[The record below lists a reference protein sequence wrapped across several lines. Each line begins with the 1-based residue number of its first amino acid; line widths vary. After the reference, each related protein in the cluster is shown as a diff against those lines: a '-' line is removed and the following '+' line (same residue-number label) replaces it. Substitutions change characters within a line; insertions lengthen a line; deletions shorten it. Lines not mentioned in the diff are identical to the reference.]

1 MKVKDLLNISLQN
14 FKNRKSRIFFTVL
27 GVSVAIAAVLF
38 LVSFGYGLQ
47 SSLLEK
53 ITTKD
58 SLLTLDVMSSDSE
71 LIKLNEET
79 LNKISEVENVEKVS
93 PHGQAPGNI
102 TLGDLTSEST
112 INIVDLDYIKLEGIS
127 PKIGRNFESDDQN
140 KIIINSSIA
149 KLFDLEEN
157 DIIGKKIKMVVFLPD
172 EESENASELKVYNLE
187 QDFEILGLIED
198 NDTQGQ
204 IFIKNTDVLSVLP
217 IKEYSSIKVKINN
230 QTNLDEARNKLIS
243 MGFLVS
249 ALSDTVDQANQIF
262 GVIQIVL
269 GIFGTVAL
277 IVAAIGLINTMT
289 ISLLE
294 RTNEI
299 GIMRA
304 IGAAPGDIMW
314 LFLGESLMIGFLGG
328 VSGIIL
334 GVLSSQLVQVLVNI
348 VSKSLGGEVLRLF
361 SYPIWFMFFII
372 ILSSLVGLVGGF
384 YPARRASKLNPLD
397 ALRYK

>member
-1 MKVKDLLNISLQN
+1 MRIKDLLDISLQN

-47 SSLLEK
+47 ASLLEK

-58 SLLTLDVMSSDSE
+58 SLLTLDVMSSDTE
-71 LIKLNEET
+71 LIKLNQET
-79 LNKISEVENVEKVS
+79 LDKIAKVENVEKIS
-93 PHGQAPGNI
+93 PHASVPGNM
-102 TLGDLTSEST
+102 TLGELTSEAT
-112 INIVDLDYIKLEGIS
+112 VNIVDTVYLDLEGVI
-127 PKIGRNFESDDQN
+127 PKVGKKIEENDNN
-140 KIIINSSIA
+140 KIIVNTSIA
-149 KLFDLEEN
+149 KLFDLEEEKL
-157 DIIGKKIKMVVFLPD
+157 IGKKVKMVIYLPD
-172 EESENASELKVYNLE
+172 LESENQAELKPYNLE
-187 QDFEILGLIED
+187 NEFEIIGLID
-198 NDTQGQ
+198 DGDTQGQ
-204 IFIKNTDVLSVLP
+204 IFVKNTDVSKLP
-217 IKEYSSIKVKINN
+217 INEYSSVKVKVKNQNN
-230 QTNLDEARNKLIS
+230 LNDTRTKLLS

-249 ALSDTVDQANQIF
+249 ALSDTIDQANQIF

-269 GIFGTVAL
+269 GIFGIVAL
-277 IVAAIGLINTMT
+277 VVAAIGLINTMT

-304 IGAAPGDIMW
+304 IGAAPRDVMW

-328 VSGIIL
+328 VSGILL
-334 GVLSSQLVQVLVNI
+334 GVLSSQLVQLIVNM
-348 VSKSLGGEVLRLF
+348 VSKSFGGDMLKLF

-372 ILSSLVGLVGGF
+372 ILSSLVGLIGGY
-384 YPARRASKLNPLD
+384 YPARRAAKLNPLD

>member
-58 SLLTLDVMSSDSE
+58 SLLTLDVMSSDAE

-79 LNKISEVENVEKVS
+79 LNKISGVENVEKIS

-112 INIVDLDYIKLEGIS
+112 INIIDLDYIKLEGIS
-127 PKIGRNFESDDQN
+127 PKIGRNFESGDQN

-149 KLFDLEEN
+149 KLFNLEEN

-172 EESENASELKVYNLE
+172 EESENASELKAYNLE

-198 NDTQGQ
+198 SDTQGQ

-217 IKEYSSIKVKINN
+217 IKEYSSVKVKINN

-334 GVLSSQLVQVLVNI
+334 GVLSSQLVQVLVNL
-348 VSKSLGGEVLRLF
+348 VSKSLGGEALRLF

>member
-58 SLLTLDVMSSDSE
+58 SLLTLDVMSSDAE

-79 LNKISEVENVEKVS
+79 LNKISGVENVEKIS

-112 INIVDLDYIKLEGIS
+112 INIIDLDYIKLEGIS
-127 PKIGRNFESDDQN
+127 PKIGRNFESGDQN

-149 KLFDLEEN
+149 KLFNLEEN

-172 EESENASELKVYNLE
+172 EESENASELKAYNLE

-198 NDTQGQ
+198 SDTQGQ

-217 IKEYSSIKVKINN
+217 IKEYSSVKVKINN

-334 GVLSSQLVQVLVNI
+334 GVLSSQLVQVLVNL
-348 VSKSLGGEVLRLF
+348 VSKSLGGEALRLF
-361 SYPIWFMFFII
+361 SYPIWFIFFII

>member
-1 MKVKDLLNISLQN
+1 MKIKDLLSISLQN

-71 LIKLNEET
+71 LIKLNQET
-79 LNKISEVENVEKVS
+79 FDKISKIKNIEKIS
-93 PHGQAPGNI
+93 PHGQFPGNI
-102 TLGDLTSEST
+102 TLDDLTSEAT
-112 INIVDLDYIKLEGIS
+112 INIVDLDYLTLEGIS
-127 PKIGRNFESDDQN
+127 PTIGKSFNADDKN
-140 KIIINSSIA
+140 KIIINTTIA
-149 KLFDLEEN
+149 KLFNLDEN
-157 DIIGKKIKMVVFLPD
+157 QMIGKKIKAMAFLPD
-172 EESENASELKVYNLE
+172 ETSENQTELKSYSMENE
-187 QDFEILGLIED
+187 FEIVGVVED

-204 IFIKNTDVLSVLP
+204 ILIKNTDIKDLP
-217 IKEYSSIKVKINN
+217 IKEYASVKIKVNN
-230 QTNLDEARNKLIS
+230 ETNLNSVRDELVS

-249 ALSDTVDQANQIF
+249 ALSDTIDQANKIF
-262 GVIQIVL
+262 SIIQIVL
-269 GIFGTVAL
+269 GVFGIVAL
-277 IVAAIGLINTMT
+277 VVAAIGLINTMT

-328 VSGIIL
+328 ISGIVL
-334 GVLSSQLVQVLVNI
+334 GILSSQLVQIIINVI
-348 VSKSLGGEVLRLF
+348 SKSFGGETLKLF
-361 SYPIWFMFFII
+361 SYPTWFMFFIVL
-372 ILSSLVGLVGGF
+372 LSSLVGLIGGY
-384 YPARRASKLNPLD
+384 YPAKRASKLNPLD

>member
-1 MKVKDLLNISLQN
+1 MKIKDLLNISLQN
-14 FKNRKSRIFFTVL
+14 FKNRRSRILFTIL
-27 GVSVAIAAVLF
+27 GVSVAISAVLF

-58 SLLTLDVMSSDSE
+58 SLLTLDLMSSDVE
-71 LIKLNEET
+71 LIKLNEQT
-79 LNKISEVENVEKVS
+79 LSKISAVENVEKIS
-93 PHGQAPGNI
+93 PLGQAPGNI
-102 TLGDLTSEST
+102 TLGELTSEASV
-112 INIVDLDYIKLEGIS
+112 NIIDPDYIKLEGIS
-127 PKIGRNFESDDQN
+127 PKIGRNFESSDQN

-149 KLFDLEEN
+149 KLFDLQEN
-157 DIIGKKIKMVVFLPD
+157 DIIGKKIKIVVFLPD
-172 EESENASELKVYNLE
+172 EESENSSDLKAYNLE
-187 QDFEILGLIED
+187 KDFEILGLVEN

-204 IFIKNTDVLSVLP
+204 IFLKNTDVLSILP
-217 IKEYSSIKVKINN
+217 LKEYSSVKVKINN
-230 QTNLDEARNKLIS
+230 QNNLDETRNRLIS

-262 GVIQIVL
+262 NIIQIVL

-277 IVAAIGLINTMT
+277 LVAAIGLINTMT

-314 LFLGESLMIGFLGG
+314 LFLGESLIIGFLGG
-328 VSGIIL
+328 ISGIIL
-334 GVLSSQLVQVLVNI
+334 GILSSQLVQLLVNI
-348 VSKSLGGEVLRLF
+348 VSKSLGGETLRLF

-372 ILSSLVGLVGGF
+372 ILSSFVGLVGGF
-384 YPARRASKLNPLD
+384 YPAKRASKLNPLD